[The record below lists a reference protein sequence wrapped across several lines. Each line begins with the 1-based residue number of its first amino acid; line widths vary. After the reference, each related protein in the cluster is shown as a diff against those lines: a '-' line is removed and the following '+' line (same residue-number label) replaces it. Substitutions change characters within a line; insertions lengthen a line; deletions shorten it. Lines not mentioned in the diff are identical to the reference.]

1 MPQWQ
6 LYAEPDAAQPG
17 TQHLP
22 QIPQLFLSLSV
33 SAPPEQPPH
42 WQLLPQVW
50 VPVQLQL
57 LVSPGAHAPQHGLHT
72 PLQHVGEDPPQDET
86 A

>member
-6 LYAEPDAAQPG
+6 LYAAPAATQPG
-17 TQHLP
+17 TQHLR
-22 QIPQLFLSLSV
+22 QVPQLLMSLSV

-42 WQLLPQVW
+42 WQLLPQAW
-50 VPVQLQL
+50 VPVQLQGC
-57 LVSPGAHAPQHGLHT
+57 VSPGAHAPQHGLHT
-72 PLQHVGEDPPQDET
+72 PLQHVGVEPAQDDT